1 MPETAPQMPGSYDVP
16 NVENEKTGLLS
27 SEQNEGGPGLSL
39 AYKNGTT
46 KKHEKSRLKKRKTT
60 EITNVEGCNF

>member
-1 MPETAPQMPGSYDVP
+1 MQKTPAQKMPETAPQMPRSNDVP

-27 SEQNEGGPGLSL
+27 SEQKEGGPGPSL

-46 KKHEKSRLKKRKTT
+46 E
-60 EITNVEGCNF
+60 NMN